1 LTIDDLRKS
10 LRSIIIFINIER
22 YSSIF
27 FSNGVIQST
36 IANQQ
41 SKMLIVDD
49 ILFFPMRSI
58 LWIFRELHNSVR
70 QEMENEAESITAEL
84 SDLYMMLETER
95 ITEDEFDAREKQ
107 LLDRLEMIQERNTG
121 IEDDEDPDPDKPEE

>member
-1 LTIDDLRKS
+1 MYS
-10 LRSIIIFINIER
+10 SNFINKKIER
-22 YSSIF
+22 HAAQAPALRERFHKSSIF
-27 FSNGVIQST
+27 NSKYSID
-36 IANQQ
+36 
-41 SKMLIVDD
+41 KMLIVDD

-107 LLDRLEMIQERNTG
+107 LLDRLEMIQECNTR
-121 IEDDEDPDPDKPEE
+121 IEDDEDPDPDKAEE